1 MTYTLRDATPD
12 DIDDIMN
19 IEYFSFLKGI
29 REDEEVFRKRVSVF
43 PKGFLLLVDET
54 GTPKGYFAS
63 EIWDLPAFTQS
74 AFKSSTAS
82 GSDGVDASLFTLNHD
97 ISDHHTDEG
106 NTLYISSFALLPECR
121 GSGMGDK
128 FFNEAVARIR
138 SAFPILT
145 QSVLIVNESW
155 VRARAIYKK
164 RGYEE
169 CGTIPLFFKPEG
181 DAPQNAIIMTGALS

>member
-1 MTYTLRDATPD
+1 MTYTLRDATLN

-19 IEYFSFLKGI
+19 IEYFSFSEGI
-29 REDEEVFRKRVSVF
+29 REDEEVFRKRVEVF
-43 PKGFLLLVDET
+43 PKGFILLVDET
-54 GTPKGYFAS
+54 GSAKGYFAS
-63 EIWDLPAFTQS
+63 EIWDLPAFAQS
-74 AFKSSTAS
+74 ASESS
-82 GSDGVDASLFTLNHD
+82 GVDASLFTLNHD
-97 ISDHHTDEG
+97 ISDHHTVSG

-138 SAFPILT
+138 SAFPGLT

-181 DAPQNAIIMTGALS
+181 DAPQSAIIMTGALS

>member
-19 IEYFSFLKGI
+19 IEYFSFQEGI
-29 REDEEVFRKRVSVF
+29 REDEGVFRKRVEVF
-43 PKGFLLLVDET
+43 PKGFIMLADET
-54 GTPKGYFAS
+54 GASKGYFAS
-63 EIWDLPAFTQS
+63 EIWQLP
-74 AFKSSTAS
+74 AFKSSDA
-82 GSDGVDASLFTLNHD
+82 GVDASLFTLNHD

-121 GSGMGDK
+121 GSGMGDR

-138 SAFPILT
+138 SAFPGLT

-155 VRARAIYKK
+155 VRARAIYRK

-169 CGTIPLFFKPEG
+169 CGIIPLFFKPEG
-181 DAPQNAIIMTGALS
+181 DAPQSAIIMTGALS